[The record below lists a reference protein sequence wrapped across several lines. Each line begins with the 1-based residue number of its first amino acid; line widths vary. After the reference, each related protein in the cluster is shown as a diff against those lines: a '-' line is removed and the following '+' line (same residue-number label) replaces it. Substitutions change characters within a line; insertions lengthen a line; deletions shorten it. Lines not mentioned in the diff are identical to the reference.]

1 MYHGTLGQ
9 NAKQRLALMRE
20 TNDGFE
26 IARKDLEMR
35 GPGEM
40 LGTRQTGELGLRI
53 ANVVRDQHWLATVE
67 KVGSELLQEHREL
80 IEPLIDRWLGHRDV
94 YGNV

>member
-1 MYHGTLGQ
+1 
-9 NAKQRLALMRE
+9 MRE

-53 ANVVRDQHWLATVE
+53 ANVIRDQHWLPVVE
-67 KVGSELLQEHREL
+67 RIAGELLRDHRDV
-80 IEPLIDRWLGHRDV
+80 IQPLTKRWLAHQEV

>member
-1 MYHGTLGQ
+1 MYHGQLGQ
-9 NAKQRLALMRE
+9 NAKQRLTLMRE

-40 LGTRQTGELGLRI
+40 LGTRQTGELGFRI
-53 ANVVRDQHWLATVE
+53 ANVIRDQHWAA
-67 KVGSELLQEHREL
+67 RC
-80 IEPLIDRWLGHRDV
+80 
-94 YGNV
+94 